1 MVKTGGMTVP
11 EVEKNVSTE
20 DSTDLLAKLQSEGIL
35 RAAILLSRNL
45 TATKTKKV
53 KVQKSGV
60 HYTSH

>member
-11 EVEKNVSTE
+11 EVEKNASTE

-35 RAAILLSRNL
+35 RAAISLSRNL

-60 HYTSH
+60 H